1 MESSLNNQLLNQY
14 LQQQLHEQTGGSSAA
29 ENQQLRAVEFP
40 DDAIFKEFK
49 NHVKMWMDIDNMI
62 RKLKAVVKERNEVK
76 LQLTEKIL
84 RFMVTY
90 NIEDLKTQEGK
101 LRYTVTKAKKAPS
114 KAEIRER
121 IAENYGKVDN
131 LEELVEKIFAKEER
145 AERVAL
151 RRVNARKT
159 VEV

>member
-1 MESSLNNQLLNQY
+1 MESSLSSQLLNQY
-14 LQQQLHEQTGGSSAA
+14 LQQQAGSSSTEDTTGGA
-29 ENQQLRAVEFP
+29 LKTVGFP

-49 NHVKMWMDIDNMI
+49 NHVKMWMEIDNMI
-62 RKLKAVVKERNEVK
+62 RKLKEVIKERSTVK
-76 LQLTEKIL
+76 QALTEKIL
-84 RFMVTY
+84 RFMATY

-121 IAENYGKVDN
+121 ITENYGKVSN
-131 LEELVEKIFAKEER
+131 LDELVEKIFAKEER
-145 AERVAL
+145 AERAAL

-159 VEV
+159 VEL

>member
-1 MESSLNNQLLNQY
+1 MESSLSSQLLNQY
-14 LQQQLHEQTGGSSAA
+14 LQQQAGSTPEDTNGGAIK
-29 ENQQLRAVEFP
+29 AVEFP

-49 NHVKMWMDIDNMI
+49 NHVKMWMEVDNMI
-62 RKLKAVVKERNEVK
+62 RKLKEVIKERNAVK
-76 LQLTEKIL
+76 QSLTEKIL
-84 RFMVTY
+84 RFMATY

-101 LRYTVTKAKKAPS
+101 LRYTVTKSKKAPS

-121 IAENYGKVDN
+121 ITENYGKVSN

-145 AERVAL
+145 AERAAL

-159 VEV
+159 VEL

>member
-14 LQQQLHEQTGGSSAA
+14 LQQQLQTGEPQTTSS
-29 ENQQLRAVEFP
+29 QLQAVEFP

-49 NHVKMWMDIDNMI
+49 NHVKMWMEIDNMI
-62 RKLKAVVKERNEVK
+62 RKLKAVIKERNEVK
-76 LQLTEKIL
+76 QTLTEKIL
-84 RFMVTY
+84 RFMATY

-101 LRYTVTKAKKAPS
+101 LRYTVSKAKKAPS

-121 IAENYGKVDN
+121 IAENYGKVSN

-145 AERVAL
+145 AEKAAL

-159 VEV
+159 VEL

>member
-14 LQQQLHEQTGGSSAA
+14 LQQQLQTGEPQSTSS
-29 ENQQLRAVEFP
+29 QLQTVEFP

-49 NHVKMWMDIDNMI
+49 NHVKIWIENDNMI
-62 RKLKAVVKERNEVK
+62 RKLKMVIKERNEVK
-76 LQLTEKIL
+76 QTLTEKIL
-84 RFMVTY
+84 RFMATY

-114 KAEIRER
+114 KAEIRDR
-121 IAENYGKVDN
+121 ITENYGKVSN

-145 AERVAL
+145 AEKAAL

-159 VEV
+159 VEL

>member
-1 MESSLNNQLLNQY
+1 MESSLNTQLLNQY
-14 LQQQLHEQTGGSSAA
+14 LQQQASSTQDDAGTSGGAIK
-29 ENQQLRAVEFP
+29 AVEFP

-49 NHVKMWMDIDNMI
+49 NHVKMWMEIDNMI
-62 RKLKAVVKERNEVK
+62 RKLKDVIKERNGVK
-76 LQLTEKIL
+76 QQLTEKIL
-84 RFMVTY
+84 RFMATY

-121 IAENYGKVDN
+121 IAENYGKVSN

-145 AERVAL
+145 AERAGL

-159 VEV
+159 VEL

>member
-1 MESSLNNQLLNQY
+1 METSRNNQLLNQY
-14 LQQQLHEQTGGSSAA
+14 LQQQLQEQSGGGATA
-29 ENQQLRAVEFP
+29 DQQKLQAVEFP

-49 NHVKMWMDIDNMI
+49 NHVKMWMEIDNMI
-62 RKLKAVVKERNEVK
+62 RKLKTVIKERNEVK
-76 LQLTEKIL
+76 QTLSEKIL
-84 RFMVTY
+84 RFMSTY

-121 IAENYGKVDN
+121 IAENYGKVSN

-145 AERVAL
+145 AERAAL
-151 RRVNARKT
+151 RRVNMRKT